1 MTRRDFRDPR
11 LLLLSTALSL
21 ALLALVA
28 PRASVKRASF
38 DVLVVVDITG
48 SMNTRDYSAAGR
60 PIGRLEF
67 VKTALAGND
76 RESSLRFARCSRGV
90 LRKAPLSFV

>member
-28 PRASVKRASF
+28 PQALVKRASF

-60 PIGRLEF
+60 PISRLEF
-67 VKTALAGND
+67 VKAALPEM
-76 RESSLRFARCSRGV
+76 RRT
-90 LRKAPLSFV
+90 SFVRSRILSTIPLR